1 MVFTK
6 QLRQKKGCQFKMK
19 LSRWLPSVTRISF
32 FRLGMSCLS
41 WLSESSFQN
50 FVCLWNFLDAL
61 NYVPLQFPKL
71 CGMTGTAATESTE
84 FESIYKLKVTIV
96 PTNKPMIRK
105 VSSCLSLLCNTL
117 IFFAK
122 WDLYSN
128 SWTGGMCVCARAQLM
143 YKLLYFQDSADGL
156 LPFKVK
162 FRSLNVHLSRFS
174 LYIIKQYL

>member
-105 VSSCLSLLCNTL
+105 VSSFLSLLCNTL
-117 IFFAK
+117 IFFCQM
-122 WDLYSN
+122 
-128 SWTGGMCVCARAQLM
+128 GFIPIPEQEECVCVRARNLCINYYIFKIVQMDYFHLKLSSEALM
-143 YKLLYFQDSADGL
+143 FILVDL
-156 LPFKVK
+156 VCT
-162 FRSLNVHLSRFS
+162 
-174 LYIIKQYL
+174 